1 MMKVTETKA
10 TPCQPKAKAKG
21 RVGEGQAAQ
30 LEVKDQEY
38 VSTSRKGLALRAE
51 TANTPT
57 STSPRQLQQNKAR
70 GKTREANLPKAKVK
84 GRAKGNQVAHRE
96 ESVFT
101 SRKGLVTKAMIA
113 NILTRLKLPQLQPKD
128 RQRQKRKQKP
138 KPNREQE
145 QRPPLPCL
153 QL

>member
-1 MMKVTETKA
+1 MMEVMAKKA
-10 TPCQPKAKAKG
+10 LPCQPKAKAKG
-21 RVGEGQAAQ
+21 QVGEGQAAQ

-38 VSTSRKGLALRAE
+38 VSTFRKGLALRSE

-57 STSPRQLQQNKAR
+57 STNPRQLQQNKAR
-70 GKTREANLPKAKVK
+70 GKAREANLPKAKVK
-84 GRAKGNQVAHRE
+84 GRAKGNQVAHQE

-113 NILTRLKLPQLQPKD
+113 NIPTRLKLPQLQPKD
-128 RQRQKRKQKP
+128 RQRQKQKQKP
-138 KPNREQE
+138 KPNQKREQP
-145 QRPPLPCL
+145 PPLPCL